1 MASPF
6 YLRNLIKNKSAELIV
21 FEMFREGGDDYI
33 VAPFGQEMI
42 VSELA
47 SVEKGEA
54 LKQEVSRLHERPQ
67 LSIIDQVRNN
77 HYLVKVK
84 YRENPTPQMILSIA
98 QEIAT
103 SWPAAYLCLV
113 TPIGFFF
120 ESCRDIIEKAGDI
133 LLIDP
138 ELISLEVQDKYL
150 RLANETIRQKEAE

>member
-6 YLRNLIKNKSAELIV
+6 FLRNLIKNKSAELIV
-21 FEMFREGGDDYI
+21 FEMFREGGEYI

-47 SVEKGEA
+47 SIEKGETI
-54 LKQEVSRLHERPQ
+54 KQEVLRLHERPQ
-67 LSIIDQVRNN
+67 LSIIDQVRNT

-98 QEIAT
+98 QEISA
-103 SWPAAYLCLV
+103 SWPTAYLCLV

-120 ESCRDIIEKAGDI
+120 EACRDILEKEGDI

-138 ELISLEVQDKYL
+138 ELISLEIQDKYL